1 MVAWI
6 SVRSS
11 VGAWVERL
19 PSTDSFTD
27 DMGASLFMGPGP
39 LGPVPRVT
47 NSPLRLCD
55 LVEKLLNGFTDALEA
70 SCLATREMCIG
81 DVPCVRRDLVLDDPV
96 FHLRAPNPR
105 PPHGIAEQQIHS
117 VGNLRR
123 EVVDVRVP
131 LAIVGGGEEQLRVV
145 LQENEAHVVDR
156 DHPLRALELAF
167 QELQQ

>member
-19 PSTDSFTD
+19 PSTDSFTE
-27 DMGASLFMGPGP
+27 DMGASLFMGLGP

-70 SCLATREMCIG
+70 SCLGNRQIRIG
-81 DVPCVRRDLVLDDPV
+81 DVPFLRRDLVLDNPI
-96 FHLRAPNPR
+96 FHLWAPNP
-105 PPHGIAEQQIHS
+105 
-117 VGNLRR
+117 
-123 EVVDVRVP
+123 
-131 LAIVGGGEEQLRVV
+131 
-145 LQENEAHVVDR
+145 
-156 DHPLRALELAF
+156 
-167 QELQQ
+167 